1 MQCTH
6 SQQARLDYASLRQA
20 FLLSAHLEHTSLR
33 ATDFTGA
40 NCEWAWVDGLDFQ
53 EAIVSCTLFLN
64 ARGLSAM
71 ARHTI
76 EVRGGFTGRRPMI
89 LGRELYEEPLP
100 GPTASS
106 V

>member
-1 MQCTH
+1 MRR
-6 SQQARLDYASLRQA
+6 ARLHYASLRHA
-20 FLLSAHLEHTSLR
+20 FLLSAHLEQASLQ

-53 EAIVSCTLFLN
+53 DAIVSCTLFLN
-64 ARGLSAM
+64 TRGLSAW
-71 ARHTI
+71 AQHTI

-89 LGRELYEEPLP
+89 LGRELYEGPLP
-100 GPTASS
+100 GPPVSS